1 MFRFDFDRLTYI
13 YSKSLFIWMLEVV
26 VQKGLFYFFQIG
38 DASILDLIS
47 FTGYKFVVLCPI
59 AAAELLIGYY
69 GSYCV
74 MLVLAGSFALFF
86 YRTLGRY
93 NTQNTLAAHM

>member
-1 MFRFDFDRLTYI
+1 
-13 YSKSLFIWMLEVV
+13 MLEVV

-38 DASILDLIS
+38 DASILDLIA